1 MLARRII
8 CHGPSTENPPRWT
21 IASTPLVMRSMSDI
35 FATSPRV
42 DFSPAA
48 SALIDRMSDKR
59 RWYFPASSQRRCVPT
74 SPAAPVIRIVFI
86 GSPTYPV
93 SVEASPGAPQHTRRN
108 TSANA
113 LLDQR
118 NQCLDGFWRNH
129 VGTGI
134 DGEAGKPVLL
144 RQHALHHRQEALQV
158 ELLIE
163 RNGDPAFLQAVDG
176 RGRKID
182 PADDDVAR
190 LLARRLQRLGDYRR
204 NAAVL
209 RADPL
214 HARILGKIGR
224 QHPYRQRAV

>member
-21 IASTPLVMRSMSDI
+21 IASTPLVMRSLSYI
-35 FATSPRV
+35 FSTSARV

-144 RQHALHHRQEALQV
+144 RQHALHHRQEALQ
-158 ELLIE
+158 EEFLIAH
-163 RNGDPAFLQAVDG
+163 NGDTAFLHTVHG
-176 RGRKID
+176 RDRVIY
-182 PADDDVAR
+182 PAYADDTPLPAR
-190 LLARRLQRLGDYRR
+190 
-204 NAAVL
+204 
-209 RADPL
+209 PL
-214 HARILGKIGR
+214 
-224 QHPYRQRAV
+224 